1 MSEDKGSLLQTHP
14 ARLGLLIFAGIF
26 SYWWGLNSLFLFD
39 DAPNLDALAFIGEAS
54 FLSSDFWEF
63 VFSGEAGPTGRP
75 VSLLTFAL
83 QASAWPESPLAFK
96 TVNLLIHLCNAGLIY
111 FISYCIAG
119 ILGQGNNKSGVIAL
133 VTALIWTLHPAQ
145 TSTVFYTVQR
155 MALLSNFFMLLGISG
170 YLHLRLKI
178 NDDQSCTPLL
188 KMTLV
193 VALCG
198 LLALL
203 SKENAPSLVFYLLT
217 LEFTV
222 LRNLSTG
229 QLFRA
234 WRKIVLLLPAI
245 VILIL
250 PIIFLD
256 TLQENF
262 SDLFTFTMGERVLT
276 ESRLLWQYIG
286 ILLLP
291 TTNSIGLFQDITV
304 SSSLL
309 TPVSTLL
316 AILAWLVV
324 LVIGFIK
331 RDKHALLL
339 FALLWFFSGHLIE
352 STVLPLELYFQHRNY
367 LAFFAIIFV
376 LIYGF
381 FSWDTAKLDRNRKI
395 WLFTLYL
402 TLLVM
407 NTIRIS
413 LLWASPVNLAENWYV
428 AAPDTVRNVEF
439 YAIELTKYGPEGEL
453 LAAGVFTKAI
463 EDNPDNVRLP
473 IHLMTLAC
481 VNPEVQGPIQQT
493 VLQKARNAGP
503 EERSLVFPLQQIVSL
518 SLGENCPAYS
528 SEFIILL
535 LQALGESA
543 TANDKG
549 IFLFNEARF
558 NMAAGETEEAVTIL
572 QSAYAY
578 SQDSG
583 LLFTLAIQLINLER
597 YNEALESIDLAIA
610 SIQKENQIR
619 TGTRSN
625 KLETLAQM
633 RKDVLNFMG
642 VAQQAEPL
650 IP

>member
-1 MSEDKGSLLQTHP
+1 MSEDKSFLIQTHP
-14 ARLGLLIFAGIF
+14 ARLGLLIFAGIV
-26 SYWWGLNSLFLFD
+26 SYWWGLNSLFIFD
-39 DAPNLDALAFIGEAS
+39 DAPNLDALAFIKEAS
-54 FLSSDFWEF
+54 FLSGDFWEF

-83 QASAWPESPLAFK
+83 QAASWPESPLAFK

-119 ILGQGNNKSGVIAL
+119 ILDQGNNKSGVIAL

-155 MALLSNFFMLLGISG
+155 MALLSNFFMLMGISG

-178 NDDQSCTPLL
+178 NDDQSYTPLL
-188 KMTLV
+188 MMTLV

-198 LLALL
+198 LMALL

-229 QLFRA
+229 QLFRS
-234 WRKIVLLLPAI
+234 WRIIVLVLPAI

-256 TLQENF
+256 TLQANF
-262 SDLFTFTMGERVLT
+262 SDRFTFTMSERVLS

-291 TTNSIGLFQDITV
+291 TTSSIGLFQDITV
-304 SSSLL
+304 SSSLF

-316 AILAWLVV
+316 AILAWLLV

-367 LAFFAIIFV
+367 LAFFAIVFV

-381 FSWDTAKLDRNRKI
+381 FTWESAILDKNRKI
-395 WLFTLYL
+395 WLCTLYL
-402 TLLVM
+402 ALLVM
-407 NTIRIS
+407 NTVRIS
-413 LLWASPVNLAENWYV
+413 MLWASPINLAENWYV
-428 AAPDTVRNVEF
+428 AAPNTVRNAEF
-439 YAIELTKYGPEGEL
+439 YAIELTKYGPEGEI

-463 EDNPDNVRLP
+463 ENNPDNVRLP
-473 IHLMTLAC
+473 MHLMTLAC
-481 VNPEVQGPIQQT
+481 VNPEVQRPNPQT
-493 VLQKARNAGP
+493 VLQKAGILNP
-503 EERSLVFPLQQIVSL
+503 KEKNLVFPVQQIVSL
-518 SLGENCPAYS
+518 SLEENCPAYS

-535 LQALGESA
+535 LKTLGESA
-543 TANDKG
+543 TENDKG
-549 IFLFNEARF
+549 MFLFNEARF
-558 NMAAGETEEAVTIL
+558 KMAAGESEEAVAIL

-578 SQDSG
+578 SEDSG
-583 LLFTLAIQLINLER
+583 LLFTLAIQLINMER
-597 YNEALESIDLAIA
+597 YNEALESIELATA
-610 SIQKENQIR
+610 NIQEDNQIR
-619 TGTRSN
+619 TGTRSS
-625 KLETLAQM
+625 KLETLARM
-633 RKDVLNFMG
+633 REDVLKFM
-642 VAQQAEPL
+642 VAAQPAEPL